1 MDVPETGEERRQ
13 CIVVAVDGSRVSRKA
28 LDIAISMAGRDKYL
42 VVYHVMNSKKK
53 NMGFY
58 SADYLEIEFNSICY
72 KANMSRRNFEVI
84 VEERVE
90 DYPISQMVL
99 DKVNELD
106 ASLLCLGAFGR
117 KGPSVW
123 ASGSNANHSLRR
135 CPVSVLTA
143 KPRSDVILEG
153 APATFL
159 VGHDGSKRAQKAMDL
174 VKEFSKPQDQTI
186 IVNIVD
192 EWLQAKGFDVEKL
205 MREAKED
212 ANAAGV
218 GNVSTYFAMRDR
230 TMTIGQQILALSE
243 EWNASYLV
251 AGLDG
256 MRAVQEGRQ
265 VMGSVSDFIVEKSR
279 CTCIIAR

>member
-1 MDVPETGEERRQ
+1 M
-13 CIVVAVDGSRVSRKA
+13 
-28 LDIAISMAGRDKYL
+28 
-42 VVYHVMNSKKK
+42 
-53 NMGFY
+53 
-58 SADYLEIEFNSICY
+58 
-72 KANMSRRNFEVI
+72 
-84 VEERVE
+84 
-90 DYPISQMVL
+90 
-99 DKVNELD
+99 
-106 ASLLCLGAFGR
+106 
-117 KGPSVW
+117 
-123 ASGSNANHSLRR
+123 
-135 CPVSVLTA
+135 SVLTA